1 MGWGVVFVLL
11 FMTQNNKHDLNSWLN
26 LGVDFNPGSP
36 KYGEMVRVIEGKLEN
51 LAAQDLAPVDQRIQ
65 QFMDEVFGE
74 GAPQVI
80 RETFAL
86 DQHGLART
94 IALPREGNTYSNQII
109 NSFRVTQGILHNPS
123 KDKRTTKGVF
133 HVVEHGLPIPDD
145 KKAVPVNAAAEIFKA
160 ALQAPDWLTEM
171 PFAAGS
177 DRPVNTWLSLLLRPV
192 VCPEVSGFVEE
203 KSLEVRFFAPASM
216 AANLDF
222 VESVFGNGGDPA
234 DPGNDAGL
242 DVRHWTGH
250 TGGIFLAPHLIE
262 LKKKDLG
269 LPHLSEATERQV
281 RDGMCWE
288 DPDEL
293 YNDGGAFKLTCRDEQ
308 GRVITVIADNYFGYC
323 KKEVKT
329 QIGLSANLFG
339 LSEEE
344 HAGGAQVH
352 ASYNLSRT
360 FHAQRILPDQNS
372 SFAENIKRYGES
384 FMKLE
389 EGGYA
394 SDRNYPDIFYV
405 PESATFK
412 LQRQEITWANPD
424 GSAGELQI
432 QPGEI
437 YMLPSGYKVEMR
449 KSKHDGK
456 WRLIGTIGEGFLC
469 HKPCTVSGGG
479 KSEISKSLHDMIL
492 SGPVFVQDLK
502 EDLTQARAIISRSY
516 SDRFRHPEKHEH
528 RGRTILSPLRS
539 IGSVIKLL
547 TPSDTIYTDEYND
560 WLRSIPSHVKEL
572 VFIIKREYR
581 EDWGD
586 DWDRRF
592 TVDTVDGKPGNEL
605 RLNGV
610 KLKTNFL
617 RVGFD
622 AAERWR
628 LYRLREDFEPAMKII
643 AEDDISASTVAPVRH
658 TPKLGPGDWNESA
671 KFVHNCEYRLFQRPD
686 DAVIRGYDTV
696 TERDFSAPGNF
707 FSNYAPIPVEKIR
720 EQVNQ
725 TLEFETY
732 TETLQELLAEAAEA
746 GEGYVCSSANPRIID
761 GKPTANPR
769 YLQIRPDLQQQ
780 RKVYVAQTGTRLRR
794 ELPAEDSVLYPV
806 RGILPGRRNNG
817 PDREQG
823 IPPLC
828 CFAPIHYVELP
839 ELFMDFIASLTGKSP
854 STTGAG
860 SEGAMTKAPFNALLP
875 IHDLNTALVAYAT
888 TGQGVFVTSA
898 GRVGPHYKVDHDISL
913 LIPEIWSRFRFGEN
927 LPERM
932 ISQGYLERL
941 EDYQHDGKTIAAGR
955 LGYRITQRFAHEY
968 FGRIFHDPDSVFPE
982 DMLRPEEQDAELY
995 AESITTITDTQRRI
1009 AKAYFRDGAA
1019 TIACP
1024 PLRALLEIMAQDTV
1038 DDTRLRDPEF
1048 RALFEPANIL
1058 ASDWYQERIDSLVA
1072 SQQTF
1077 WQNRIDYLESY
1088 SGPGAPEEPLAHARE
1103 QLTIL
1108 QAENARDHYLGTLGR
1123 ERNFYVAS

>member
-1 MGWGVVFVLL
+1 
-11 FMTQNNKHDLNSWLN
+11 MTINNKDLHEWLN

-36 KYGEMVRVIEGKLEN
+36 KYDEMSAAIEAKLG
-51 LAAQDLAPVDQRIQ
+51 AASAEELAPVDQRIQ
-65 QFMDEVFGE
+65 QFMDEVFGAD
-74 GAPQVI
+74 GPRLVQD
-80 RETFAL
+80 TFLL

-94 IALPREGNTYSNQII
+94 IALPKNGKTYSNEIL
-109 NSFRVTQGILHNPS
+109 NTYRVTQGILHNPS

-133 HVVEHGLPIPDD
+133 HVVEYGLPIPDD
-145 KKAVPVNAAAEIFKA
+145 KKAVPVNAAGEIFRA
-160 ALQAPDWLTEM
+160 AFQAPDWLTEL
-171 PFAAGS
+171 PFAAES
-177 DRPVNTWLSLLLRPV
+177 ERPVHTWISLLLRPV
-192 VCPEVSGFVEE
+192 VCPAVEGFTEQ
-203 KSLEVRFFAPASM
+203 KSLEVRFFAPSSM

-222 VESVFGNGGDPA
+222 VESVFGNGGDPHL
-234 DPGNDAGL
+234 PVNDAGL

-250 TGGIFLAPHLIE
+250 TGGVILAPHLIE

-269 LPHLSEATERQV
+269 LPHLSEANERQV

-293 YNDGGAFKLTCRDEQ
+293 YNDGGAFKLTCRDEH

-329 QIGLSANLFG
+329 QIGFSANLFG
-339 LSEEE
+339 LAEEE

-360 FHAQRILPDQNS
+360 FHPQRILPDQNS
-372 SFAENIKRYGES
+372 TLAENLERYGDA

-389 EGGYA
+389 PEGYA

-405 PESATFK
+405 PESATFR
-412 LQRQEITWANPD
+412 LPRQEITWPNAD
-424 GSAGELQI
+424 GSPGFLQI
-432 QPGEI
+432 RPGEV

-449 KSKHDGK
+449 KSIHDGK

-502 EDLTQARAIISRSY
+502 EDLEQAKSVLNRSY
-516 SDRFRHPEKHEH
+516 IERFRNPENHNR
-528 RGRTILSPLRS
+528 RGRSILSPLRS
-539 IGSVIKLL
+539 VGSVIKLL
-547 TPSDTIYTDEYND
+547 TPSDTVYTDEYND

-572 VFIIKREYR
+572 VLIIKREYR
-581 EDWGD
+581 EDWGN
-586 DWDRRF
+586 DWESRF
-592 TVDTVDGKPGNEL
+592 SVDTVDGKPGNEL
-605 RLNGV
+605 RLNGK

-622 AAERWR
+622 AADRWR
-628 LYRLREDFEPAMKII
+628 LYSLREDFEPAMKII
-643 AEDDISASTVAPVRH
+643 AEDDITASTVAPVRH
-658 TPKLGPGDWNESA
+658 TPKLGPGDWTESA

-686 DAVIRGYDTV
+686 DAIIRGYDTV
-696 TERDFSAPGNF
+696 TERNFTTPGNF

-725 TLEFETY
+725 TLEFEAY
-732 TETLQELLAEAAEA
+732 TDILQELLAEAAKAEK
-746 GEGYVCSSANPRIID
+746 GFVCSSANPRLID
-761 GKPTANPR
+761 GEPTANPR
-769 YLQIRPDLQQQ
+769 YLQIRPDLQQE
-780 RKVYVAQTGTRLRR
+780 RKVYIAKTGTRLRR

-817 PDREQG
+817 PDKEQG

-875 IHDLNTALVAYAT
+875 IHDLNTALVSYAT
-888 TGQGVFVTSA
+888 TGQGAFVTSA
-898 GRVGPHYKVDHDISL
+898 GYVGPHFKVDHDISL
-913 LIPEIWSRFRFGEN
+913 LIPEIWSRFRLGEAQ
-927 LPERM
+927 PERM

-941 EDYQHDGKTIAAGR
+941 EDFEHNGQNIPAGR
-955 LGYRITQRFAHEY
+955 LGYRITQLFAHEF
-968 FGRIFHDPDSVFPE
+968 FGRIFHDPDSVFPDE
-982 DMLRPEEQDAELY
+982 MLQPELQDAEVY
-995 AESITTITDTQRRI
+995 AESITTIAATQRRI

-1019 TIACP
+1019 DLACP
-1024 PLRALLEIMAQDTV
+1024 PLRALLEIMAQDTI

-1058 ASDWYQERIDSLVA
+1058 ASDWYQQRIDSLVA
-1072 SQQTF
+1072 SRRTF

-1088 SGPGAPEEPLAHARE
+1088 AGTGDPNEPLAHARE
-1103 QLTIL
+1103 KLGAL
-1108 QAENARDHYLGTLGR
+1108 QQENIRDYYIGSLGR
-1123 ERNFYVAS
+1123 EPSLQLS